1 MAQSTINPSSKDYFV
16 TPLGI
21 TVMGRTK
28 TYPTITK
35 RNQDSY
41 NRYVQY
47 AWVDDATE
55 DPTVNTGSA
64 LYKRNDNGT
73 WTKLY
78 ETESMDVEV
87 TSVKPYGYDELVEK
101 VNDHERRLENIGD
114 TDTLNQHINNSDA
127 HLYGDDRQTFDSLQ
141 NKVSILEVNV
151 NSMNQHIADGNIH
164 LSNED
169 RQKLDSISGYDDT
182 ELKGRVTDLE
192 SDMGVVKSEIL
203 GIKQTIGEIQDIIG
217 IEHDNN

>member
-114 TDTLNQHINNSDA
+114 TDTLNQHINNTD
-127 HLYGDDRQTFDSLQ
+127 
-141 NKVSILEVNV
+141 
-151 NSMNQHIADGNIH
+151 MH